1 VDASDLLNDLV
12 SKANARGADA
22 ADAVLVSSRSLEL
35 VQRLSTPERVER
47 AESQHLGLRVL
58 IGKRQAIASSND
70 WAEISLNDLVDRALS
85 MARAVPEDPYCGLAD
100 ADELAKGNP
109 LDLELC
115 DGNEPTAEELVER
128 AKTCEEAALEVAGI
142 SNSEGA
148 DASWSR
154 SNVTLAASNGFL
166 GCYTISRHGIGV
178 AVLAGEGSAMER
190 DYEFTSAVFAAD
202 MKDAAE
208 IGRIAGE
215 RTVRRLNPRK
225 VPTSKVSVVY
235 DPRVSAGLV
244 GHLASAINGAAIA
257 RGTSFLKDA
266 MSKMVFSR
274 DITIVDDP
282 HRMRGLRSKP
292 FDAEGLSNTAMKLVD
307 AGKLMSW
314 VLDLR
319 SARQLGLSSIGR
331 ASRGTSSPPSPTTT
345 NLYLEAGKV
354 SPQEIMAD
362 IKSGF
367 YVTELMG
374 FGINNITGD
383 YSRGAAGFWIENG
396 EITYPVSEMTIAGNL
411 TEMFLNMTPAND
423 LVFRFGTDAPTVR
436 VDGMTVAGA

>member
-1 VDASDLLNDLV
+1 VDTSDFLNDLV

-22 ADAVLVSSRSLEL
+22 ADAVLVSSRGLEL
-35 VQRLSTPERVER
+35 AQRQKEPEKVER

-70 WAEISLNDLVDRALS
+70 WAETSLNELVDRALS

-100 ADELAKGNP
+100 TDELAKGEP

-115 DGNEPTAEELVER
+115 DSKEPTAEELIELAR
-128 AKTCEEAALEVAGI
+128 TCEEAALDVDGVT
-142 SNSEGA
+142 NSEGA

-154 SNVTLAASNGFL
+154 SDVTLAASNGFS
-166 GCYTISRHGIGV
+166 GRYAISRHGIGV
-178 AVLAGEGSAMER
+178 AVLAGEGTAMER

-202 MKDAAE
+202 MKGAAE

-215 RTVRRLNPRK
+215 RTVQRLNPRK
-225 VPTSKVSVVY
+225 VPTSKVPVVY

-257 RGTSFLKDA
+257 RGTSFLKDE
-266 MSKMVFSR
+266 MSKMIFSS

-282 HRMRGLRSKP
+282 HRKRGLRSKP
-292 FDAEGLSNTAMKLVD
+292 FDAEGLSNTAMKFVD

-319 SARQLGLSSIGR
+319 SARQLGLSSTGR

-354 SPQEIMAD
+354 SPQELMAD
-362 IKSGF
+362 IKDGF

-396 EITYPVSEMTIAGNL
+396 KITYPISEMTIAGNL
-411 TEMFLNMTPAND
+411 TEMFLNMMPAND

-436 VDGMTVAGA
+436 VEGMTVAGA

>member
-1 VDASDLLNDLV
+1 MDASDLLNDLM

-35 VQRLSTPERVER
+35 SQRLKEPERVER
-47 AESQHLGLRVL
+47 AESQDLGLRVL

-70 WAEISLNDLVDRALS
+70 WAEASLDDLVDRALS
-85 MARAVPEDPYCGLAD
+85 MAHAVPEDPYCGLAD
-100 ADELAKGNP
+100 AGELAKSDS

-115 DGNEPTAEELVER
+115 DSNEPTAEELVELAR
-128 AKTCEEAALEVAGI
+128 KCEEAALDVDGVA
-142 SNSEGA
+142 NSEGA

-154 SNVTLAASNGFL
+154 SDVTLAASNGFS
-166 GCYTISRHGIGV
+166 GRYTISRNGIGV
-178 AVLAGEGSAMER
+178 AVLAGEGTAMER

-225 VPTSKVSVVY
+225 VPTSKVPVVY

-266 MSKMVFSR
+266 MSKMIFSSE
-274 DITIVDDP
+274 ITIVDDP
-282 HRMRGLRSKP
+282 HRKRGLRSKP
-292 FDAEGLSNTAMKLVD
+292 FDAEGLSNIAMKLVD
-307 AGKLMSW
+307 AGKLMTW

-319 SARQLGLSSIGR
+319 SARQLGLTSTGH

-345 NLYLEAGKV
+345 NLYLEAGKL
-354 SPQEIMAD
+354 SPQELIAD
-362 IKSGF
+362 IKDGF

-396 EITYPVSEMTIAGNL
+396 EISFPISEMTAAGNL
-411 TEMFLNMTPAND
+411 TEMFLNMTPADD
-423 LVFRFGTDAPTVR
+423 LVFRFGNDAPTVR
-436 VDGMTVAGA
+436 VEGMTVAGA

>member
-1 VDASDLLNDLV
+1 MLLHD
-12 SKANARGADA
+12 
-22 ADAVLVSSRSLEL
+22 
-35 VQRLSTPERVER
+35 
-47 AESQHLGLRVL
+47 
-58 IGKRQAIASSND
+58 
-70 WAEISLNDLVDRALS
+70 
-85 MARAVPEDPYCGLAD
+85 GLAD
-100 ADELAKGNP
+100 ADELAKGEP

-115 DGNEPTAEELVER
+115 DSKEPSAEELIDLAR
-128 AKTCEEAALEVAGI
+128 TCEEAALNVDGVT
-142 SNSEGA
+142 NSEGA

-154 SNVTLAASNGFL
+154 SDVTLAASNGFS
-166 GCYTISRHGIGV
+166 GRYAISRHGIGV
-178 AVLAGEGSAMER
+178 AVLAGEGTAMER

-202 MKDAAE
+202 MKGAAE

-225 VPTSKVSVVY
+225 VPTSKVPVVY

-257 RGTSFLKDA
+257 RGTSFLKDE
-266 MSKMVFSR
+266 MSKMIFSS

-282 HRMRGLRSKP
+282 HRRRGLRSKP
-292 FDAEGLSNTAMKLVD
+292 FDAEGLSNTAMKFVD

-319 SARQLGLSSIGR
+319 SARQLGLSSTGR
-331 ASRGTSSPPSPTTT
+331 ASRGSSSPPSPTTT

-354 SPQEIMAD
+354 SPQELMAN
-362 IKSGF
+362 IKDGF

-396 EITYPVSEMTIAGNL
+396 EITYPVSEMTIASNL

-436 VDGMTVAGA
+436 VEGMTVAGA

>member
-1 VDASDLLNDLV
+1 MDTSDFLNDLV

-22 ADAVLVSSRSLEL
+22 ADAVLVSSRGLEL
-35 VQRLSTPERVER
+35 AQRQKEPEKVER

-70 WAEISLNDLVDRALS
+70 WAETSLNELVDRALS

-100 ADELAKGNP
+100 TDELAKGEP

-115 DGNEPTAEELVER
+115 DSKEPTAEELIELAR
-128 AKTCEEAALEVAGI
+128 TCEEAALDVDGVT
-142 SNSEGA
+142 NSEGA

-154 SNVTLAASNGFL
+154 SDVTLAASNGFS
-166 GCYTISRHGIGV
+166 GRYAISRHGIGV
-178 AVLAGEGSAMER
+178 AVLAGEGTAMER

-202 MKDAAE
+202 MKGAAE

-215 RTVRRLNPRK
+215 RTVQRLNPRK
-225 VPTSKVSVVY
+225 VPTSKVPVVY

-257 RGTSFLKDA
+257 RGTSFLKDE
-266 MSKMVFSR
+266 MSKMIFSS

-282 HRMRGLRSKP
+282 HRKRGLRSKP
-292 FDAEGLSNTAMKLVD
+292 FDAEGLSNTAMKFVD

-319 SARQLGLSSIGR
+319 SARQLGLSSTGR

-354 SPQEIMAD
+354 SPQELMAD
-362 IKSGF
+362 IKDGF

-396 EITYPVSEMTIAGNL
+396 KITYPISEMTIAGNL
-411 TEMFLNMTPAND
+411 TEMFLNMMPAND

-436 VDGMTVAGA
+436 VEGMTVAGA

>member
-1 VDASDLLNDLV
+1 MDASDLLNDLV

-35 VQRLSTPERVER
+35 SQRLKEPERVER
-47 AESQHLGLRVL
+47 AESQDLGLRVL

-70 WAEISLNDLVDRALS
+70 WAEASLDHLVDRALS
-85 MARAVPEDPYCGLAD
+85 MAHAVPEDPYCGLAD
-100 ADELAKGNP
+100 AGELAKSDP

-115 DGNEPTAEELVER
+115 DSNEPTAEELVELAR
-128 AKTCEEAALEVAGI
+128 TCEEAALDVDGVA
-142 SNSEGA
+142 NSEGA

-154 SNVTLAASNGFL
+154 SDVTLAASNGFS
-166 GCYTISRHGIGV
+166 GRYTISRNGIGV
-178 AVLAGEGSAMER
+178 AVLAGEGTAMER

-225 VPTSKVSVVY
+225 VPTSKVPVVY

-266 MSKMVFSR
+266 MSKMIFSSE
-274 DITIVDDP
+274 ITIVDDP
-282 HRMRGLRSKP
+282 HRKRGLRSKP
-292 FDAEGLSNTAMKLVD
+292 FDAEGLSNIAMKLVD
-307 AGKLMSW
+307 AGKLMTW

-319 SARQLGLSSIGR
+319 SARQLGLTSTGH

-345 NLYLEAGKV
+345 NLYLEAGKL
-354 SPQEIMAD
+354 SPQELIAD
-362 IKSGF
+362 IKDGF

-396 EITYPVSEMTIAGNL
+396 EISFPISEMTVAGNL
-411 TEMFLNMTPAND
+411 TEMFLNMTPADD

-436 VDGMTVAGA
+436 VEGMTVAGA